1 MRASHP
7 CLPLALAALL
17 ALHAVPA
24 VADGND
30 YTADELAADI
40 VTASLPLGALA
51 IAHYKDDGAGEG
63 QFFRSN
69 AVSLVLNTALRV
81 AFNETE
87 YGERPNGNQYAFPSG
102 HVGFVVTQAAFL
114 QQRFGWK
121 YGVPAYLLS
130 GYVAWVRVDT
140 DHHHWRDIIAAVA
153 VAEFSTRFFVT
164 PHDAIHVAP
173 IVGPEWLGL
182 RIERSF

>member
-1 MRASHP
+1 MRTFHCCWPA
-7 CLPLALAALL
+7 AFAALL
-17 ALHAVPA
+17 AVQALPA
-24 VADGND
+24 
-30 YTADELAADI
+30 AADAEGYTGAELSADI
-40 VTASLPLGALA
+40 ITATLPLATYA
-51 IAHYKDDGAGEG
+51 IAHYKDDGDGES
-63 QFFRSN
+63 QFLRSN

-102 HVGFVVTQAAFL
+102 HVGFVITQAAFL

-121 YGVPAYLLS
+121 YGAPAYLLS

-140 DHHHWRDIIAAVA
+140 DHHHWRDVVFAVA
-153 VAEFSTRFFVT
+153 LSEALARLFVT
-164 PHDAIHVAP
+164 PHDAVTLAP

-182 RIERSF
+182 RIGRSF

>member
-1 MRASHP
+1 MRIFHP
-7 CLPLALAALL
+7 CLTAALAALL
-17 ALHAVPA
+17 AFQALPA
-24 VADGND
+24 VADGNE
-30 YTADELAADI
+30 YTGDELAADI
-40 VTASLPLGALA
+40 VTAALPLGAFA

-63 QFFRSN
+63 QFFRVN
-69 AVSLVLNTALRV
+69 AANLVLNTALRV

-102 HVGFVVTQAAFL
+102 HVGFVITQAAFL

-121 YGVPAYLLS
+121 YGAPAYLLS

-140 DHHHWRDIIAAVA
+140 DHHHWRDVVFAVA
-153 VAEFSTRFFVT
+153 LSEAMARLFVT
-164 PHDAIHVAP
+164 PHDAVTLAP

-182 RIERSF
+182 RIGRSF